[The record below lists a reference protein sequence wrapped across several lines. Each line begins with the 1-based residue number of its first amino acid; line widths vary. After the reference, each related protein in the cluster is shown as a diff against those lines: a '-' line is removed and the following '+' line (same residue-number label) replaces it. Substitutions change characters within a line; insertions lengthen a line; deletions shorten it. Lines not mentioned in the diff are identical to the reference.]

1 MPWVGPTRARQAA
14 AAGGGGRRATSRAG
28 LRWLGRGGLSR
39 QVQAAGLLQDGAL
52 QALMVALMVA
62 PMEEELAA
70 VVAALEAEEE
80 RTVEVRGERAA
91 AAEAAERAAVA
102 LGSVGVGSTVAGK
115 D

>member
-62 PMEEELAA
+62 PM